1 MIILE
6 EVSKSFEDVVAV
18 SRLSAHIKENSITG
32 FLGPNGAGKSTTLK
46 MIMGE
51 VKPSL
56 GTVKIMGENPWNNA
70 TIKRKLGY
78 VSEHEDLYLWMTGIQ
93 FVTSLARLCMPRE
106 RAKNAAKEA
115 LQLVNLNTK
124 KKIGAY
130 SKGMKQRVKLAAAI
144 VHSPDLLLLDEPFQT
159 LDPIGRKEMKDL
171 IMDLRT
177 EHGVTVLV
185 SSHILYEIDQIST
198 HMLLIHRGQTIAQG
212 RPTDIVELIDQY
224 PHTIVIKSDKQ
235 EDLQNLAKSLLDEKI
250 VRTVSVNTPSELQI
264 ITENPSYFYQAVT
277 SIVAKQNLK
286 INHLEPQTDNVE
298 SIFEYLTN

>member
-32 FLGPNGAGKSTTLK
+32 FLGPNGAGKSKTLK

-78 VSEHEDLYLWMTGIQ
+78 VSEHEDLYLWMTGAQ

-144 VHSPDLLLLDEPFQT
+144 LPEAL
-159 LDPIGRKEMKDL
+159 G
-171 IMDLRT
+171 
-177 EHGVTVLV
+177 
-185 SSHILYEIDQIST
+185 
-198 HMLLIHRGQTIAQG
+198 
-212 RPTDIVELIDQY
+212 
-224 PHTIVIKSDKQ
+224 
-235 EDLQNLAKSLLDEKI
+235 
-250 VRTVSVNTPSELQI
+250 
-264 ITENPSYFYQAVT
+264 
-277 SIVAKQNLK
+277 
-286 INHLEPQTDNVE
+286 
-298 SIFEYLTN
+298 